1 MPPSEPNDESRKP
14 WTDEELRASVGA
26 YRDMQRRLDAGERG
40 FMRSVYAE
48 LGTRFGRTPKSV
60 ELRMQNISAV
70 LADMGR
76 QWINGLKPAKHVGL
90 NVAAKIESLINA
102 VDGNPAPPVAAYQ
115 MEALER
121 ASKPLKGKKSPPT
134 QPKGTAQPTRTT
146 TATVSFVRSQEVRVW
161 VLRRAAGYCE
171 CCGSAA
177 PFETVRGHPFLEVHH
192 LRTLADGGS
201 DRVSNAVALCPNCHR
216 RLHFGQDAETCKA
229 RMYASIP
236 GLIRE

>member
-1 MPPSEPNDESRKP
+1 MTPPELTNEVRKA
-14 WTDEELRASVGA
+14 WTDEELRASVVA
-26 YRDMQRRLDAGERG
+26 YREIQRRLAAGERG
-40 FMRSVYAE
+40 FMSSVYTE
-48 LGTRFGRTPKSV
+48 LGARIGRTPKSV

-76 QWINGLKPAKHVGL
+76 QWIDGLKPAKHVGL
-90 NVAAKIESLINA
+90 HVAAKIESLINA
-102 VDGNPAPPVAAYQ
+102 VDGNPAPAVAAYQ

-134 QPKGTAQPTRTT
+134 QPKGTAQPARTT
-146 TATVSFVRSQEVRVW
+146 TAAVSFARSQEVRVW
-161 VLRRAAGYCE
+161 VLRRAAGHCE
-171 CCGSAA
+171 CCGNAA

-216 RLHFGQDAETCKA
+216 RLHFGQDAEACKA
-229 RMYASIP
+229 RMYASID
-236 GLIRE
+236 GLVRE